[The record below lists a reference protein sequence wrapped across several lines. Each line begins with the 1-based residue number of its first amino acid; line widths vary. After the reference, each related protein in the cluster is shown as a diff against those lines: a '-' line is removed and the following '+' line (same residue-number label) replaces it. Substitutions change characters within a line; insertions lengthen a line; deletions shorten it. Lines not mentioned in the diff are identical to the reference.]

1 MNAAGRQRFRIPTPI
16 VAAVAATMVLW
27 GTYLTTAAL
36 DLTFWDAPEF
46 ITAARTLGIPHPPGT
61 PLWVLF
67 GHVGWQLFDSV
78 SPPRAVTLIAVTL
91 AALTGG
97 LGAWMASRWV
107 GGRGAVVAAVAAG
120 TMYTVWANATEAEV
134 YAFAMFAGV
143 AMLAAG
149 EWAGRPDASDDQR
162 ARGRALIAFIAG
174 LAVPLHLSTLVALP
188 GAVAFA
194 WNGPRPRWRDV
205 AIWCALAALGLSA
218 VAILPLLSVR
228 GPELDSGHPVTLRT
242 LIGVLRR
249 EQYAVASLWP
259 RKAPLWLQL
268 GNIFQWAD
276 WQVAFGAH
284 PLPTPAWVRTS
295 VSIVFGVL
303 GLQGLRALRAHDAR
317 VARAMVLLLAST
329 TFGVAVWLNLRAG
342 PTFGVGVLPDGA
354 PHEARERDYFFA
366 LGFWSWGLAAGIGAA
381 SLATAL
387 SLRMNNRLLRAF
399 ALAPMLIA
407 LVPLFANRAV
417 VDRTRAPIATLPR
430 TYARLLLD
438 AVPAHGVLL
447 AGGDN
452 DTFLLWYLQQVEEY
466 RPDVTVVTV
475 PLLGATWYRDALVRR
490 GLLPPRAAVR
500 WPGLSAALQ
509 SIVIHATSA
518 KREVR
523 VSALLT
529 RADRLLVAPT
539 GAWRLEGLVYA
550 PVAGAAGTTVL
561 DPARLARA
569 AEQVPPS
576 ALAPLPPGAD
586 PAADVTQALLRCT
599 RVSSLADTLLVS
611 GCNGL

>member
-1 MNAAGRQRFRIPTPI
+1 
-16 VAAVAATMVLW
+16 MVLW
-27 GTYLTTAAL
+27 GTYLTTAAV

-67 GHVGWQLFDSV
+67 GHIGWQMFDAV

-97 LGAWMASRWV
+97 FGAWMASRWV

-149 EWAGRPDASDDQR
+149 EWAGRPDASDAQR
-162 ARGRALIAFIAG
+162 DRGRALIAFIAG

-194 WNGPRPRWRDV
+194 WNGARPRWRDV
-205 AIWCALAALGLSA
+205 IVWGALAALGLSA
-218 VAILPLLSVR
+218 VAILPLLSIR
-228 GPELDSGHPVTLRT
+228 GPELDSGHPVTLRA
-242 LIGVLRR
+242 LIAVLRR
-249 EQYAVASLWP
+249 EQYVVAGLWP
-259 RKAPLWLQL
+259 RMAPLWLQF

-284 PLPTPAWVRTS
+284 PLPTPSFARTS

-303 GLQGLRALRAHDAR
+303 GLQGLRAMRAYDAR
-317 VARAMVLLLAST
+317 VARALTVLLLTT

-342 PTFGVGVLPDGA
+342 PTFGAGVLPDSA

-366 LGFWSWGLAAGIGAA
+366 LGFWSWGLVAGIGAA

-387 SLRMNNRLLRAF
+387 AQRVNGRGPRAL
-399 ALAPMLIA
+399 ALAPLLIA
-407 LVPLFANRAV
+407 LVPLFANRPV
-417 VDRTRAPIATLPR
+417 VDRTRAPMATLPR
-430 TYARLLLD
+430 TYGRLLLD
-438 AVPAHGVLL
+438 AVPEHGVLF

-452 DTFLLWYLQQVEEY
+452 DTFLLWYLQQVEDY
-466 RPDVTVVTV
+466 RPDVAVVTV
-475 PLLGATWYRDALVRR
+475 PLLGATWYREAMVRR
-490 GLLPPRAAVR
+490 GLLPARAAVR
-500 WPGLSAALQ
+500 WPGLASALQ
-509 SIVIHATSA
+509 SIVIHATA
-518 KREVR
+518 GRRDVR
-523 VSALLT
+523 VSALLS
-529 RADRLLVAPT
+529 RADRLKVAPA

-550 PVAGAAGTTVL
+550 PVAGVPGATVL
-561 DPARLARA
+561 DHARLARA
-569 AEQVPPS
+569 AAQVPPS

-599 RVSSLADTLLVS
+599 RVSSLTDTLLVS
-611 GCNGL
+611 GCSGL